1 LQTTIEAP
9 LERCFDLA
17 RNIDFH
23 KHSVSS
29 TKEQAIGGVTSGLI
43 DMGQQVQWRA
53 KHFGLWLHMTV
64 TITEM
69 KRPSHF
75 QDVMI
80 SGPFRYFKHDH
91 TFTQQS
97 RNTIMI
103 DSLEFASPVP
113 VLGSLADIV
122 VLRSHLKRFLQ
133 GRNLALKA
141 AAESDQWRNFLS
153 LTE

>member
-1 LQTTIEAP
+1 
-9 LERCFDLA
+9 
-17 RNIDFH
+17 
-23 KHSVSS
+23 
-29 TKEQAIGGVTSGLI
+29 
-43 DMGQQVQWRA
+43 MGQQVQWRA

>member
-17 RNIDFH
+17 RSIDFH
-23 KHSVSS
+23 QHSVSS
-29 TKEQAIGGVTSGLI
+29 TQEQAIGGVTSGLI

>member
-1 LQTTIEAP
+1 
-9 LERCFDLA
+9 
-17 RNIDFH
+17 
-23 KHSVSS
+23 
-29 TKEQAIGGVTSGLI
+29 
-43 DMGQQVQWRA
+43 
-53 KHFGLWLHMTV
+53 
-64 TITEM
+64 
-69 KRPSHF
+69 
-75 QDVMI
+75 MI

>member
-17 RNIDFH
+17 RSIDFH

-29 TKEQAIGGVTSGLI
+29 TQEQAIGGVTSGLI

>member
-1 LQTTIEAP
+1 LQTTIEVP

-17 RNIDFH
+17 RSIDFH

-29 TKEQAIGGVTSGLI
+29 TQEQAIGGVTSGLI

>member
-17 RNIDFH
+17 RSIDFH

-29 TKEQAIGGVTSGLI
+29 TQEQAIGGVSSGLI

>member
-17 RNIDFH
+17 RSIDFH

-53 KHFGLWLHMTV
+53 KHFGLWLHMTIA
-64 TITEM
+64 ITEM

-75 QDVMI
+75 QDVMV
-80 SGPFRYFKHDH
+80 SGPFHHFRHDH
-91 TFTQQS
+91 TFTEEGRS
-97 RNTIMI
+97 TRMT

-113 VLGSLADIV
+113 ALGSLADILI
-122 VLRSHLKRFLQ
+122 LRSHLKHFLQ
-133 GRNLALKA
+133 CRNRALKA
-141 AAESDQWRNFLS
+141 AAESDQWRKFLS
-153 LTE
+153 FTV